1 MLIIIE
7 YSQNFKFDATFL
19 LLFLRKKQK
28 AALLKGKCDGK

>member
-1 MLIIIE
+1 MK
-7 YSQNFKFDATFL
+7 YSQNFKLNATFL